1 MAAMSQAQQATA
13 PTDPAYYANYQQ
25 WEVVTT
31 PSGGTYYKVPGTS
44 FVYDPFTSGIKGK
57 PVLFRNPQPELDKEA
72 AAQSEHDKE
81 VALRDKQVAAQLQAA
96 SPAGQVLPIAGTVA
110 GTVGAG
116 WAMNQFGKDGIE
128 SLINTPNGPVAVTK
142 GGTFVGPGAQSVSA
156 PASTAANVPTSVIS
170 PNTPVSSSFMGVTPP
185 VPAAAGAIPDAPVIL
200 GDGSF
205 SAVNMPANP
214 AALEAQLAASQGGAL
229 SGFAPVGSEFA
240 GMGTLS
246 QVALPVGAALGAYQ
260 LGGSL
265 LNERK
270 AGTLGGASS
279 GAAMGAMAGSVIP
292 GVGTLIGAG
301 VGALAG
307 GILGQ
312 FGHGHNFYEGEA
324 RKKQIK
330 TLAGGGDTIS
340 LPTADGGSF
349 TVSAHDFAKD
359 PNFFIVRE
367 GVTPDEIARANML
380 VGIDANNTDKV
391 GILAHQTAALLANAI
406 HSGVD
411 PATIQQRLGG
421 GAAPAPTA
429 PASLPTPPPII
440 PGAKVASNAGAFTNM
455 RPMQGIAVKPILA
468 LAGSN
473 SHGSAPQQMG
483 TPSAARPTL
492 GAVEVIN
499 KKPTVANVRSAT
511 RSPGIALD
519 GHKLSA
525 AELGKQLAHRIN
537 TRH

>member
-1 MAAMSQAQQATA
+1 MSEQQTTA

-25 WEVVTT
+25 WQVVTT

-116 WAMNQFGKDGIE
+116 WAMNHFTGNNVVGNPLVNPATGQVIQQTQNGQLLVNGVPG
-128 SLINTPNGPVAVTK
+128 TPAG
-142 GGTFVGPGAQSVSA
+142 VSA

-185 VPAAAGAIPDAPVIL
+185 VPAAAGAIPDAPVVL

-246 QVALPVGAALGAYQ
+246 QVALPIGAALGAYQ

-265 LNERK
+265 INERK

-324 RKKQIK
+324 RKGQIK

-359 PNFFIVRE
+359 PNFFNVRE
-367 GVTPDEIARANML
+367 GVTGDEIARANML

-406 HSGVD
+406 HAGVD

-421 GAAPAPTA
+421 GAAPSQVA

-440 PGAKVASNAGAFTNM
+440 PGAKVSSNAGAFTNM
-455 RPMQGIAVKPILA
+455 RPMQGLAVKPILA
-468 LAGSN
+468 LAGNGS
-473 SHGSAPQQMG
+473 SAPAPQRMG
-483 TPSAARPTL
+483 APSATL
-492 GAVEVIN
+492 GGVEIIN
-499 KKPTVANVRSAT
+499 KKPTVANVRTAT
-511 RSPGIALD
+511 LSPGIGLD
-519 GHKLSA
+519 GHRLSSK
-525 AELGKQLAHRIN
+525 ELGKQLADRIN
-537 TRH
+537 KRH